1 MTRLVH
7 IFLQRLK
14 FNVIIVVRVCK
25 EYIND
30 IHFKNTFNLAEII
43 FAYEIHHSQNIK
55 PIGQFHTKIKMQDQV
70 KPTKLPNVFKK
81 QTN

>member
-1 MTRLVH
+1 MKPCSFDAKLNYS
-7 IFLQRLK
+7 II
-14 FNVIIVVRVCK
+14 IIVVRVCK

-55 PIGQFHTKIKMQDQV
+55 HIALFNYDISYKNKNTG
-70 KPTKLPNVFKK
+70 PN
-81 QTN
+81 

>member
-1 MTRLVH
+1 M
-7 IFLQRLK
+7 
-14 FNVIIVVRVCK
+14 VVRVCK

-43 FAYEIHHSQNIK
+43 FAYEIHHSQNSK
-55 PIGQFHTKIKMQDQV
+55 PIALFNYGISYKIKMQGQI
-70 KPTKLPNVFKK
+70 KPTKLPTVFEK